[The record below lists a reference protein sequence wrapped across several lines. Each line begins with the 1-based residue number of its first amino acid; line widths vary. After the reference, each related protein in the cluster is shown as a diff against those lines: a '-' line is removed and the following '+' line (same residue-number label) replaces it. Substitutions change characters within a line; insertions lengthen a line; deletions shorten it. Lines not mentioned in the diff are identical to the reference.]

1 MTKFYFGINVFYK
14 KQFCLWL
21 GYNESGNRI
30 DGQIHYITGSVY
42 YFEGDK
48 NSKEKLAGFNHFLKS
63 NKKDII

>member
-1 MTKFYFGINVFYK
+1 MTKFYFGINVVYK

-21 GYNESGNRI
+21 GYSNRI
-30 DGQIHYITGSVY
+30 DGQIHYITGSMY
-42 YFEGDK
+42 YYQGEK